1 MSIIYQNYS
10 GCQVH
15 QEKSMMECL
24 IKPYILNNEIP
35 SLDAHTIHLWFWI
48 KKKKKQTKKIS
59 LDAHTIQLW
68 FWIKKQKT
76 KNKKISLDAH
86 NIQ

>member
-1 MSIIYQNYS
+1 M
-10 GCQVH
+10 H
-15 QEKSMMECL
+15 T
-24 IKPYILNNEIP
+24 PYNCDFEL
-35 SLDAHTIHLWFWI
+35 
-48 KKKKKQTKKIS
+48 KKKKKNQTKKIS

-68 FWIKKQKT
+68 FWIKKKKN